1 MVLSQLCKKGEKENS
16 VSCKGAENIHFIFIS
31 FVDVHIK
38 QPGEFKR
45 FLFFCPSKTFLGSFF
60 KNRILLQTFHYV
72 DR

>member
-1 MVLSQLCKKGEKENS
+1 MVLS

-45 FLFFCPSKTFLGSFF
+45 FLFFALQKHFWGRYSKIGFCYKHFIMWTGET
-60 KNRILLQTFHYV
+60 KCTKGEINK
-72 DR
+72 

>member
-1 MVLSQLCKKGEKENS
+1 MVLS

-45 FLFFCPSKTFLGSFF
+45 FLFFLPF
-60 KNRILLQTFHYV
+60 KNIFGVVFQKSDFATNISLCGQV
-72 DR
+72 KQNVQKVK